1 MQHKKSVKLQKIGG
15 WNTRSVTIP
24 AKLLDEIDVDP
35 EQELEA
41 TRYTKDGKIIV
52 EVKEARENE

>member
-1 MQHKKSVKLQKIGG
+1 MQHEKSVKLQKIGG

-24 AKLLDEIDVDP
+24 AKLLHEIGVDP
-35 EQELEA
+35 EQELQA

-52 EVKEARENE
+52 EVDEAREDE